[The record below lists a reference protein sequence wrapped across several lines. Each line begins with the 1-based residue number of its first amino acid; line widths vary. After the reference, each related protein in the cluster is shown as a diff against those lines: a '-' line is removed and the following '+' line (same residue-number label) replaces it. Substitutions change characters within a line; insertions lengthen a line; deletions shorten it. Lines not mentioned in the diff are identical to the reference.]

1 MNCFFLQDAAAQGG
15 GGSMMPMLIMLV
27 VMFAI
32 MYFFMIRPQKQQ
44 QKKIQEWRS
53 SLEIGS
59 DVVLAGGIHGK
70 VKDLNPEQSFIF
82 VEIAKGV
89 SVKVDRNSVFQSM
102 DQTMQK

>member
-1 MNCFFLQDAAAQGG
+1 MNFYFLQDAATQG

-53 SLEIGS
+53 TLEIGS
-59 DVVLAGGIHGK
+59 QVILAGGIHGY
-70 VKDLNPEQSFIF
+70 VKDIHPEDSFIM

-102 DQTMQK
+102 EQTMQK